1 MARIVVECSNPND
14 LEAIVDAV
22 ELAAGKCPVTYF
34 KQAKKLQEVG
44 AVKSERAAARK
55 IAEETGESPESV
67 RQRIIDGKRSVVLK
81 EPKESKH
88 PETIQNPTPV
98 IIEDRKPQGGG
109 TREGAGRPRK
119 EGPESAYYTESE
131 QFVMIAISQLGR
143 IRKEDPEAITAL
155 LRVKE
160 WIEQRIKHM
169 KGE

>member
-81 EPKESKH
+81 EPKESKP

-109 TREGAGRPRK
+109 TREGAGRHRNDDRRVSQEFLEALNRLAMIIGLEKRDGWKRLSRK
-119 EGPESAYYTESE
+119 SALEM
-131 QFVMIAISQLGR
+131 VGR
-143 IRKEDPEAITAL
+143 LITQ
-155 LRVKE
+155 
-160 WIEQRIKHM
+160 I
-169 KGE
+169 GD